1 MKKEILKQEF
11 SRKIREM
18 KLRMLE
24 REKLEKALGIPTSA
38 ELTAQFVEE
47 QSEVI
52 MEEYVAKVLEERFAQ
67 IMGDTLG

>member
-38 ELTAQFVEE
+38 ELTEKFVEE
-47 QSEVI
+47 QAEVI
-52 MEEYVAKVLEERFAQ
+52 MEEYMAKVLEERFAQ
-67 IMGDTLG
+67 VMGDTLG